1 MRKACALL
9 MSAFL
14 IVLTGCGKNTA
25 KQSLIA
31 VNENGKSFNYS
42 VVRPKGCADDIE
54 KAAKDIRSRLRKAY
68 GVSVAVS
75 YGEEKDYDG
84 NYEILV
90 GNTGRAE
97 SEEAL
102 KRLEENRDNCQFDFI
117 IKNIGEKICITALRD
132 EMIAKAAEYFAET
145 YCGNKSDWE
154 KLNSETEIIYEAPFK
169 EYPHKIGGEELKNF
183 TVVTVRDMEYIYG
196 RELESMAD
204 YLSGSQG
211 YELKIVDERSPEVKN
226 EILIGNIGRSENSS
240 ITPENDGWI
249 IKAVNGKLVIKGSD
263 SICLADA
270 ISEFLTQIEEKEKD
284 GSYID
289 FPADYELKGK
299 KKQAE
304 NRYSLV
310 WNDEFDQKSLNNHWW
325 VDYSSQNKY
334 GDTSNSCLGGTLT
347 QKAAENTKMTG
358 DGCLTIF
365 GTRNGK
371 DFTEGS
377 VSTWDTLQ
385 LKYGL
390 IEFRAKLPVEPGCGT
405 LWFNGSKLGYACMTE
420 YDLLENFGSAKSFAS
435 NLHRWWVQSS
445 GTGHTS
451 LDIPEYSKLKRYSFK
466 DSIDPNADLSTDF
479 HIYTMEWDES
489 KVSFAVDGKV
499 YFSYS
504 LDGTENPDSR
514 RLPVYMVMSCGMG
527 SADYG
532 IAATESSP
540 EYVEMKVDYVRVYQR
555 SDNDSKLYTRDRG
568 DIPNYN
574 NRDMTHYVGG
584 KKVS

>member
-1 MRKACALL
+1 MKKFYALL
-9 MSAFL
+9 MS
-14 IVLTGCGKNTA
+14 VLLVVLSGCGKNSA
-25 KQSLIA
+25 KQTLAA

-54 KAAKDIRSRLRKAY
+54 KAAKDIRSRLRKTY
-68 GVSVAVS
+68 GVSVTVS

-84 NYEILV
+84 NYEILI

-97 SEEAL
+97 SETAL
-102 KRLEENRDNCQFDFI
+102 EILKQNRKSCQFDFI
-117 IKNIGEKICITALRD
+117 IKTVGEKICINALRD
-132 EMIAKAAEYFAET
+132 EVISKAAEYFAET
-145 YCGNKSDWE
+145 YCGNKNDWE
-154 KLNSETEIIYEAPFK
+154 KLNSATEVIYEAPFK
-169 EYPHKIGGEELKNF
+169 EYPHKIDGVELKDF

-196 RELESMAD
+196 MELESTVD

-211 YELKIVDERSPEVKN
+211 YELKVVDERSPKVKN
-226 EILIGNIGRSENSS
+226 EILIGDLERSESRGV
-240 ITPENDGWI
+240 TPEKDGWI
-249 IKAVNGKLVIKGSD
+249 IKAVNGKLVIKGFD
-263 SICLADA
+263 SVCLADA
-270 ISEFLTQIEEKEKD
+270 VSEFLTQIKEKEKN

-289 FPADYELKGK
+289 LPADYELTGK
-299 KKQAE
+299 KQQSAG
-304 NRYSLV
+304 RYSLV
-310 WNDEFDQKSLNNHWW
+310 WNDEFDQKNLNNHWW

-334 GDTSNSCLGGTLT
+334 GDASNSCLGGTLT

-451 LDIPEYSKLKRYSFK
+451 LDIPEYSKLKRYNFK
-466 DSIDPNADLSTDF
+466 DSIDAEADLSTDF

-504 LDGTENPDSR
+504 LDATENPDSR
-514 RLPVYMVMSCGMG
+514 RLPVYMIMSCGMG

-532 IAATESSP
+532 VAATESSP
-540 EYVEMKVDYVRVYQR
+540 EYVEMKVDYVRIYQR
-555 SDNDSKLYTRDRG
+555 SDNGSQLLTRDNK

-574 NRDMTHYVGG
+574 NRDMTHFVGG

>member
-1 MRKACALL
+1 MKKLTALFTALL
-9 MSAFL
+9 MTL
-14 IVLTGCGKNTA
+14 LVGCGEGGKAA
-25 KQSLIA
+25 KLVA
-31 VNENGKSFNYS
+31 VEEDAKSFNYS
-42 VVRPKGCADDIE
+42 VVRPKGCSEDIE
-54 KAAKDIRSRLRKAY
+54 AAAKEIRSKLRKTY
-68 GVSVAVS
+68 GVSVTVS

-84 NYEILV
+84 NYEILI

-102 KRLEENRDNCQFDFI
+102 KRLKENRENCQFDFI
-117 IKNIGEKICITALRD
+117 IKTVGEKLCITALRD
-132 EMIAKAAEYFAET
+132 EMTARAAEYFAET
-145 YCGNKSDWE
+145 YCADKSGWE
-154 KLNSETEIIYEAPFK
+154 KLNSQTELIYEAPFK
-169 EYPHKIGGEELKNF
+169 AHPHKIGGTELRNF

-196 RELESMAD
+196 REIENTVN

-211 YELKIVDERSPEVKN
+211 YELAVTDERSPEVKN
-226 EILIGNIGRSENSS
+226 EILIGERDRAASKKVSAESG
-240 ITPENDGWI
+240 GWI
-249 IKAVNGKLVIKGSD
+249 IKATDGKLVIKGAD
-263 SICLADA
+263 SLCLADA
-270 ISEFLTQIEEKEKD
+270 VSHFLQMLKEKENAD
-284 GSYID
+284 SYIEL
-289 FPADYELKGK
+289 PADYELKGK
-299 KKQAE
+299 PE
-304 NRYSLV
+304 SSGGYSLV

-325 VDYSSQNKY
+325 VDYSSQNTY
-334 GDTSNSCLGGTLT
+334 GATSNSCLGGTVT

-365 GTRNGK
+365 STRNGK

-377 VSTWDTLQ
+377 VSTWETLQ

-390 IEFRAKLPVEPGCGT
+390 IEFRAKLPAEPGCGT

-435 NLHRWWVQSS
+435 NLHRWWLQNN

-451 LDIPEYSKLKRYSFK
+451 LDIPEYSKLKRYNFS

-504 LDGTENPDSR
+504 LDATENPDSR
-514 RLPVYMVMSCGMG
+514 RLPVYMIMSCGMG

-532 IAATESSP
+532 VAATDSSP
-540 EYVEMKVDYVRVYQR
+540 EYVEMKVDYVRIYQR
-555 SDNDSKLYTRDRG
+555 SDNGSKLLTRDKNN
-568 DIPNYN
+568 IPNLN
-574 NRDMTHYVGG
+574 NRDMSRYVGG
-584 KKVS
+584 KRVS

>member
-1 MRKACALL
+1 MKKKLALFIALL
-9 MSAFL
+9 MT
-14 IVLTGCGKNTA
+14 VLAGCGTSRSAA
-25 KQSLIA
+25 KLVA
-31 VNENGKSFNYS
+31 VSENGKSFNYS
-42 VVRPKGCADDIE
+42 VVRPKGCDENIE
-54 KAAKDIRSRLRKAY
+54 AAAKEIRSKLRKTY
-68 GVSVAVS
+68 GVSVTVS
-75 YGEEKDYDG
+75 YGDDEDYDG

-102 KRLEENRDNCQFDFI
+102 KRLKENRDNCQFDFI
-117 IKNIGEKICITALRD
+117 IKNVGEKICITALRD

-145 YCGNKSDWE
+145 YCADKSGWE
-154 KLNSETEIIYEAPFK
+154 KLNSQTELIYEAPFK
-169 EYPHKIGGEELKNF
+169 ARPHKIGGIELKDF
-183 TVVTVRDMEYIYG
+183 TVVTVKDMEYIYG
-196 RELESMAD
+196 RELESIVN

-211 YELKIVDERSPEVKN
+211 YELQVTDERSPEVKN
-226 EILIGNIGRSENSS
+226 EILIGNLERTASRAV
-240 ITPENDGWI
+240 TPENGGWI
-249 IKAVNGKLVIKGSD
+249 IKMIDGKLVIKGAD
-263 SICLADA
+263 SLCLADA
-270 ISEFLTQIEEKEKD
+270 LSTFFKMIKEKEKSD
-284 GSYID
+284 SNIEL
-289 FPADYELKGK
+289 PADYELKGVLEQSANK
-299 KKQAE
+299 
-304 NRYSLV
+304 YSLV
-310 WNDEFDQKSLNNHWW
+310 WNDEFDQKALNNHWW
-325 VDYSSQNKY
+325 VDYSSQYKY
-334 GDTSNSCLGGTLT
+334 GSTSNSCLGGTVT

-365 GTRNGK
+365 ATRNGK
-371 DFTEGS
+371 DFTDGS

-385 LKYGL
+385 LRYGL

-405 LWFNGSKLGYACMTE
+405 LWFNGSKIGYACMTE

-451 LDIPEYSKLKRYSFK
+451 LDIPEYSKLKRYNFK
-466 DSIDPNADLSTDF
+466 DSIDPKADLSTDF

-504 LDGTENPDSR
+504 LDSTENPDSR

-532 IAATESSP
+532 VAATESSP
-540 EYVEMKVDYVRVYQR
+540 EYVEMKVDYVRIYQR
-555 SDNDSKLYTRDRG
+555 SDNGSQLLTRDK
-568 DIPNYN
+568 DNIPNYN
-574 NRDMTHYVGG
+574 NRDMSRYVGG

>member
-270 ISEFLTQIEEKEKD
+270 ISEFLTQIKEKEKD

-451 LDIPEYSKLKRYSFK
+451 LDIPEYSLPLLLEPCRLLLNHRYEF
-466 DSIDPNADLSTDF
+466 
-479 HIYTMEWDES
+479 
-489 KVSFAVDGKV
+489 
-499 YFSYS
+499 
-504 LDGTENPDSR
+504 
-514 RLPVYMVMSCGMG
+514 
-527 SADYG
+527 
-532 IAATESSP
+532 
-540 EYVEMKVDYVRVYQR
+540 
-555 SDNDSKLYTRDRG
+555 LY
-568 DIPNYN
+568 YL
-574 NRDMTHYVGG
+574 
-584 KKVS
+584 